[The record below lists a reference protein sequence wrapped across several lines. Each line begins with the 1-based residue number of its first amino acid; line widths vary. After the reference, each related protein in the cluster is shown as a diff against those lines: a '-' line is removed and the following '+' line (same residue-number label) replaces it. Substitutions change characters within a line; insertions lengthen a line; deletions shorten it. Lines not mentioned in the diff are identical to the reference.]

1 MDTLLTALLDYGAM
15 GCFAGFLG
23 WQFVQLQKQLQT
35 LQSDFAKQVADMQEK
50 SEAQTDKVRDRYD
63 KIIGQKDDQSAKI
76 IGQKDVLFAKL
87 TGKIESDIDHIR
99 ATADKLL
106 ELQERQQ

>member
-15 GCFAGFLG
+15 GCFAAFLG

-63 KIIGQKDDQSAKI
+63 IIVEAKDGRYAQ
-76 IGQKDVLFAKL
+76 L
-87 TGKIESDIDHIR
+87 TGRMESNLDHIR
-99 ATADKLL
+99 TAVDKLL
-106 ELQERQQ
+106 DTEP

>member
-63 KIIGQKDDQSAKI
+63 RI

-106 ELQERQQ
+106 ELQERQK